1 MKKLKQALDS
11 TGRLVA
17 ASQARGGQDYHCP
30 DCGRAVRLCRGKQKG
45 AYFAHCRGG
54 TALPGETALHQRG
67 KQQLAAWAHSRGWQ
81 PRLEVYLPAI
91 QQRAD
96 LLVTIRGRQVAL
108 EFQCSGLSCQRLAAR
123 NAGYRRLGIHPV
135 WLLGPAYRRSLRAAK
150 RAQFTQLRGGRP
162 VLLYW
167 QVETGR
173 LLVEEGRI
181 AAQAQPVVGDSL
193 RQLARLRF
201 GLSQTAA
208 GRRLQTRL
216 YQAGKAAATCPLV
229 AHCRESDWPLVAG
242 PLFYWHL
249 NQLLWLTTVAPGH
262 RWSGAA
268 WEAAVSAQTPWL
280 PLPCLQAAQVTNLR
294 RQLIAAWT
302 SELVAAGILARQPAG
317 VCLRQAPVWFPDL
330 VSKQAA
336 LQRLQGKKAGWSA
349 EANHPAGEEPD

>member
-1 MKKLKQALDS
+1 MPIA
-11 TGRLVA
+11 G
-17 ASQARGGQDYHCP
+17 
-30 DCGRAVRLCRGKQKG
+30 
-45 AYFAHCRGG
+45 GG

-123 NAGYRRLGIHPV
+123 NAGYRQLGIHPV

-208 GRRLQTRL
+208 G
-216 YQAGKAAATCPLV
+216 
-229 AHCRESDWPLVAG
+229 
-242 PLFYWHL
+242 
-249 NQLLWLTTVAPGH
+249 
-262 RWSGAA
+262 
-268 WEAAVSAQTPWL
+268 
-280 PLPCLQAAQVTNLR
+280 
-294 RQLIAAWT
+294 
-302 SELVAAGILARQPAG
+302 ILARQPAG